1 MTPENTKTPGYLFHL
16 VCDTGNG
23 KQLQVSTNF
32 PADASVATMNSEVDK
47 INEVMDRLR
56 AKHEVP
62 LIEERLEGTRE
73 QLESQ
78 SADLEQYMKKYG
90 EKARDQAQVN
100 KMQQQIAALRVAI
113 AKGEITLA
121 QTRLKAK

>member
-1 MTPENTKTPGYLFHL
+1 MSDTKTPGYLFHL

-32 PADASVATMNSEVDK
+32 PADASIATMNAEVDK

-62 LIEERLEGTRE
+62 LIEERLEGTRQ

-78 SADLEQYMKKYG
+78 EADLELYLKKYG
-90 EKARDQAQVN
+90 EKSRDQANVN
-100 KMQQQIAALRVAI
+100 KMQQQIAALRVSI
-113 AKGEITLA
+113 ARGEITLA
-121 QTRLKAK
+121 QTRVKAQ